1 MHLTRR
7 REFIIPGGR
16 WTNTKWASWL
26 KLWND
31 ARSGICGPNPI
42 VSGLGPTKDFLLGT
56 GRSRPGHKIMDQ
68 KYHWKHV
75 QKALLASGSKTSAQM
90 SFKRKSGSKFPFILY
105 FVYNASVVSRTI
117 FSRVSSWSR
126 IFDPFTVVCILL
138 LYNEKVDI
146 CINPI
151 EVLECTRILTG
162 DLTVIN

>member
-31 ARSGICGPNPI
+31 ARSGICEPNPI
-42 VSGLGPTKDFLLGT
+42 VSGLGPTKDFQLDT
-56 GRSRPGHKIMDQ
+56 EPGHKIMDQ

-75 QKALLASGSKTSAQM
+75 QKALLASVSKISEQI
-90 SFKRKSGSKFPFILY
+90 SFKRKSGSKFILY

>member
-1 MHLTRR
+1 MDDEL
-7 REFIIPGGR
+7 IPNGHHDSNYGMMR
-16 WTNTKWASWL
+16 GQGSA
-26 KLWND
+26 D
-31 ARSGICGPNPI
+31 PI
-42 VSGLGPTKDFLLGT
+42 RLSPDLDQQKIFNLVLDPDLY
-56 GRSRPGHKIMDQ
+56 IMDQ

-75 QKALLASGSKTSAQM
+75 QKALLASVSKISEQI
-90 SFKRKSGSKFPFILY
+90 SFKRKSGSKFILY

>member
-26 KLWND
+26 KIWND
-31 ARSGICGPNPI
+31 ARSGIRGPNPI
-42 VSGLGPTKDFLLGT
+42 GAGLGPTKDFQLGT
-56 GRSRPGHKIMDQ
+56 EPGLKILDQ
-68 KYHWKHV
+68 KYHLKHV
-75 QKALLASGSKTSAQM
+75 QKALLASGSKISEQM
-90 SFKRKSGSKFPFILY
+90 SFKRKSGLKFAFILY
-105 FVYNASVVSRTI
+105 FVCNASVVSRTI